1 MKALKTYLFWMAV
14 YVTAV
19 MILGALDLEDHPII
33 NFYSYT
39 YVTAVLIVPVMLLI
53 PSLHKVRLVYP
64 MLAWAGIYIA
74 VKRVL
79 IANHTGAP
87 TLEVLLLEFILIE
100 TGVWLSYRL
109 SAAIGQSES
118 LLDFLTQSVYPSQV
132 VDLDKAA
139 ERINAEFARSR
150 RYQRPLALLIVQ
162 LVTDGHL
169 VSPSFDH
176 DMRSH
181 LRLAKIAHA
190 ISRCIRQSDLL
201 LGDRAQGFMILC
213 PETTSADSLPFGER
227 IGAQIQLETGSSTRY
242 AAATFPEEALT
253 FEGLVQ
259 VARRKLSASSPVQV
273 PSQQDQTVEP

>member
-39 YVTAVLIVPVMLLI
+39 YVTAVLVVPVMLLI
-53 PSLHKVRLVYP
+53 PSLHKVRVYYP
-64 MLAWAGIYIA
+64 MLAWAAIYIA

-79 IANHTGAP
+79 IENHTGLP

-100 TGVWLSYRL
+100 TGVWISYQL

-118 LLDFLTQSVYPSQV
+118 LLEFLTQSVFPSQV
-132 VDLDKAA
+132 VDLDKAS
-139 ERINAEFARSR
+139 ERIKAEFARSR
-150 RYQRPLALLIVQ
+150 RYQRPLSLLIIQ
-162 LVTDGHL
+162 LVSDGHPMP
-169 VSPSFDH
+169 PSLDH

-190 ISRCIRQSDLL
+190 ISQCIRQSDLL

-213 PETTSADSLPFGER
+213 PETTSEDSLPFGQR
-227 IGAQIQLETGSSTRY
+227 IEAQLQQETGDRARS

-259 VARRKLSASSPVQV
+259 IARRKLSASNPVEV
-273 PSQQDQTVEP
+273 PSQQDQAVET